1 MSVHDTDVVCP
12 CTGTD
17 FAKHM
22 FTADHRELEDVGMW
36 CIMCDDWCEKY
47 QRRKP

>member
-17 FAKHM
+17 AVKHM
-22 FTADHRELEDVGMW
+22 FSSDHRELEDVGMW
-36 CIMCDDWCEKY
+36 CLKCNDWCTRY
-47 QRRKP
+47 QK